1 MLTGRIGYVLYV
13 EGGTDIDMLRG
24 LAERL
29 QHPVA
34 DIWDERINSFY
45 VQNNYPLQ
53 DVDAEL
59 ERVEGGFGLTPREH
73 FNGLRNL
80 LPSLQ
85 GVAIL
90 DNDGQNR
97 QDRDEGALRIR
108 YWRRYEAEN
117 YFITPEL
124 LRRYAYAH
132 YPADDLFT
140 SQARQGVDDA
150 LAETLVELVFDGNP
164 EDYEIWLQS
173 PADAARLIWETQTAR
188 RKLSAIAEEFFRRLA
203 QKVGGGML
211 LKKGEFH
218 RLIEHAE
225 LSTTAEAEVR
235 AKLDLLMALF
245 HSARQHG
252 ETNRV
257 DTTSPEALD
266 DKDQG
271 SDMDSEG
278 LTA

>member
-1 MLTGRIGYVLYV
+1 
-13 EGGTDIDMLRG
+13 
-24 LAERL
+24 
-29 QHPVA
+29 
-34 DIWDERINSFY
+34 
-45 VQNNYPLQ
+45 
-53 DVDAEL
+53 
-59 ERVEGGFGLTPREH
+59 
-73 FNGLRNL
+73 
-80 LPSLQ
+80 
-85 GVAIL
+85 
-90 DNDGQNR
+90 
-97 QDRDEGALRIR
+97 
-108 YWRRYEAEN
+108 
-117 YFITPEL
+117 
-124 LRRYAYAH
+124 
-132 YPADDLFT
+132 
-140 SQARQGVDDA
+140 
-150 LAETLVELVFDGNP
+150 
-164 EDYEIWLQS
+164 
-173 PADAARLIWETQTAR
+173 
-188 RKLSAIAEEFFRRLA
+188 
-203 QKVGGGML
+203 ML